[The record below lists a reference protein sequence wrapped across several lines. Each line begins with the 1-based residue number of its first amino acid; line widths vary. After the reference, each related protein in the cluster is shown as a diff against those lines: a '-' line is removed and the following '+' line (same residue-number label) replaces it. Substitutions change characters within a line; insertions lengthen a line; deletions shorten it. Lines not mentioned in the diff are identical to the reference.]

1 MVAPVFR
8 SLLMG
13 KRSVIPPE
21 PDIYPY
27 LLTRRNPQH
36 VKLMASSTD
45 ALYYTNTY
53 PKTLIIDELSNKLVE
68 DRYLYITF
76 SFIPK
81 TTNNYTV
88 LFEVPDVIRFSYNWQ
103 EGWGLIIELEQVGK
117 FYIKTSDIPTEGCTV
132 SLLRQ
137 DNNSDIVLRINNSI
151 TYTLF
156 KRKSSWTQPILTSNT
171 SYGEVTSSANRSSSA
186 TQAEW
191 HALDGLKP
199 DPNDQYTYF
208 GWNVGINYFW
218 QWKLPINI
226 EITGLS
232 LYNRATTGTTNYSRT
247 IQFYADEAQEINIGD
262 TVTLV
267 QDSTTLS
274 TVQNITPV
282 TTNTIRAYLL
292 DTYNGTSGYGG
303 IGELYITANQINT
316 QPSYDA
322 GQLVMYDK
330 TSFHSLEL
338 YGQEPPYFNIIWNM
352 NNIEVP
358 LNQVTSI
365 GFTVETNVTDH
376 YDIYFSYNSQD
387 REIYGNDEL
396 HSDRL
401 ILLPEAIGEA
411 NSGYLHIEYQGQT
424 YTSNTLHINIVAED
438 QIAILLS
445 PSSTIIKSLEFA
457 TVDIVSNSVP
467 NPININYAV
476 SGSTEAFAV
485 TPNFSQDYTGS
496 IQVTSNT
503 EEGGQ
508 VTVCV
513 WVQNESG
520 NWYMS
525 NYATVIATPT
535 GQLEYCN
542 IVVTPTEQT
551 VYIGDGAYYNI
562 SIDTNIEPAPTIS
575 DLTLLLESGDSNV
588 GYELIGSNQLGLFP
602 RIVNS
607 SSTVF
612 FRYTSG
618 TGLIYN
624 SNSFIV
630 NCIPFELSGDE
641 YLNVIFE
648 PNDITLKVGAS
659 VNVNMTIQTNLE
671 KLPSLYFGS
680 TNWDT
685 FSYNKSGDTITITG
699 VQPGQAQFVIM
710 SYDGSLIFGSMNITV
725 EQNYEYEDTPEGVY
739 KYFLDPQE
747 NSSYAIYPNGI
758 SVYSFY
764 PISVLSKQ
772 FKGEPLLRTIE
783 RYNGYQ
789 DNTAFASSLHDLQN
803 TTNRL
808 DDIMLSFE
816 HTSDTE
822 GECVAIDN
830 NTVRYKMTLLSDDI
844 DLTPISN
851 SYKFMVPY
859 GRGGYNNWF
868 TVELPDYIN
877 DSSIYGR
884 NRICQS
890 EYVLQDDTNYWI
902 VTKPLDYVYL
912 DSECTQIVGIRYPQS
927 FDSDPGDLEGYERE
941 PLLKWSN
948 CGRTCLIAD
957 MDYEPNFELLK
968 AFIEDGDIPQEGG
981 LVQADIFTD
990 WPVSDHKVLTYGI
1003 NYYDNI
1009 YTDRDGVFIQ
1019 SIQPVYNLNNE
1030 LIGWTFDRSIDSPP
1044 YNITYNHE
1052 GILFGTWSTNLLVFS
1067 KYKEM
1072 VQNSVQ
1078 QREPSLIGFIRDN

>member
-199 DPNDQYTYF
+199 NPNDQYTYF

-262 TVTLV
+262 TVTLA

-387 REIYGNDEL
+387 REIYGNSEL

-411 NSGYLHIEYQGQT
+411 NSGYLRIEYRGQT
-424 YTSNTLHINIVAED
+424 YTSDTLHINIVAED

-467 NPININYAV
+467 NPISINYAV
-476 SGSTEAFAV
+476 SGNTEAFAV

-525 NYATVIATPT
+525 NYATVVATPT

-551 VYIGDGAYYNI
+551 VYIGDWAYYNI

-602 RIVNS
+602 RTVNS

-648 PNDITLKVGAS
+648 PNDITLKVGES
-659 VNVNMTIQTNLE
+659 VDVNMTIQTNLE

-699 VQPGQAQFVIM
+699 VQPGQAQFV
-710 SYDGSLIFGSMNITV
+710 GSMNITV
-725 EQNYEYEDTPEGVY
+725 EENIPRPTTDSNGNYVYAYYLTPRSGAERYGGLVYSYLPRTLIQSMLRTNFLYTILPFAKTVQDLETNTYLPIAFYRNLGASIVEVNEEGHDISGTSYNIKYYAGPEILPSVSGVKKLSTDYSYCPDNHVTSTDTLYVDKDYKYEDSDWAIHYGCLH
-739 KYFLDPQE
+739 KKNGFYF
-747 NSSYAIYPNGI
+747 
-758 SVYSFY
+758 
-764 PISVLSKQ
+764 
-772 FKGEPLLRTIE
+772 
-783 RYNGYQ
+783 
-789 DNTAFASSLHDLQN
+789 
-803 TTNRL
+803 
-808 DDIMLSFE
+808 
-816 HTSDTE
+816 
-822 GECVAIDN
+822 
-830 NTVRYKMTLLSDDI
+830 
-844 DLTPISN
+844 
-851 SYKFMVPY
+851 
-859 GRGGYNNWF
+859 
-868 TVELPDYIN
+868 
-877 DSSIYGR
+877 
-884 NRICQS
+884 
-890 EYVLQDDTNYWI
+890 
-902 VTKPLDYVYL
+902 VYL
-912 DSECTQIVGIRYPQS
+912 DEQGTSPIDIVGPSTNYLANQLVHNRNEYDIAYCSNAPIVVFGAQIDLDRYKDSSGAVLYLDEHSHTESVVNYGVETILNNYVPESGYSLELLPELSWIGKPNDSDYLYVYATNKTEISDRFHNYIKWDLQS
-927 FDSDPGDLEGYERE
+927 FSPVYDLSNNLIGYAIRVSEPDPSYSE
-941 PLLKWSN
+941 
-948 CGRTCLIAD
+948 
-957 MDYEPNFELLK
+957 YEPYVYHVVDSINSYDFLSGT
-968 AFIEDGDIPQEGG
+968 I
-981 LVQADIFTD
+981 
-990 WPVSDHKVLTYGI
+990 YGF
-1003 NYYDNI
+1003 Y
-1009 YTDRDGVFIQ
+1009 
-1019 SIQPVYNLNNE
+1019 E
-1030 LIGWTFDRSIDSPP
+1030 
-1044 YNITYNHE
+1044 
-1052 GILFGTWSTNLLVFS
+1052 
-1067 KYKEM
+1067 KE
-1072 VQNSVQ
+1072 VE
-1078 QREPSLIGFIRDN
+1078 R

>member
-8 SLLMG
+8 SLLMSKG
-13 KRSVIPPE
+13 SVIPPE
-21 PDIYPY
+21 PDIYPW
-27 LLTRRNPQH
+27 LLTRRDPRRIT
-36 VKLMASSTD
+36 LMANSTD
-45 ALYYTNTY
+45 ALSYQNYFPTV
-53 PKTLIIDELSNKLVE
+53 LWGDLLSNKLVE
-68 DRYLYITF
+68 DRYFYIQF
-76 SFIPK
+76 EFVPK

-88 LFEVPDVIRFSYNWQ
+88 LFEVPGVVRFSYNWQ
-103 EGWGLIIELEQVGK
+103 EGWGLIVELEQVGK
-117 FYIKTSDIPTEGCTV
+117 FYIRTSDIPSTSCTV
-132 SLLRQ
+132 ILGRVDQ
-137 DNNSDIVLRINNSI
+137 NSDIQLKIENKY
-151 TYTLF
+151 YTLF
-156 KRKSSWTQPILTSNT
+156 KSKSSWTQPILTSNT

-208 GWNVGINYFW
+208 GWNAGINYFW

-247 IQFYADEAQEINIGD
+247 IQFYADENQTIEIGSE
-262 TVTLV
+262 VTLA

-292 DTYNGTSGYGG
+292 DTYNSTSGYGG
-303 IGELYITANQINT
+303 IGELYVTANQINT

-322 GQLVMYDK
+322 GQLIMYDK

-338 YGQEPPYFNIIWNM
+338 YGQEPPYFNIIWNI

-358 LNQVTSI
+358 LNQVTYI

-376 YDIYFSYNSQD
+376 YDMYFSYNSQD
-387 REIYGNDEL
+387 RGIYGNGLL
-396 HSDRL
+396 HSDQL
-401 ILLPEAIGEA
+401 MLLPEVVGEA
-411 NSGYLHIEYQGQT
+411 NSGYLRIEYQGQT
-424 YTSNTLHINIVAED
+424 YTSDTLHIKVVAED

-445 PSSTIIKSLEFA
+445 PSSTILKSLESA

-467 NPININYAV
+467 NPISINYVV
-476 SGSTEAFAV
+476 SGNTEAFTV

-520 NWYMS
+520 KWYMS

-551 VYIGDGAYYNI
+551 VYIGDWTYYNV

-588 GYELIGSNQLGLFP
+588 QYELIGSNQLGLFP
-602 RIVNS
+602 RTVNS

-648 PNDITLKVGAS
+648 PNDITLKVGES
-659 VNVNMTIQTNLE
+659 VDVNMTVQTNLE
-671 KLPSLYFGS
+671 KLPSTYFGS
-680 TNWDT
+680 NNWDA
-685 FSYNKSGDTITITG
+685 FSYTQSGDTITITG
-699 VQPGQAQFVIM
+699 VQPGQAQFVLM

-725 EQNYEYEDTPEGVY
+725 QPNYEYEDTPEGIY
-739 KYFLDPQE
+739 KYFLKPTNRE
-747 NSSYAIYPNGI
+747 TPVYPNGI

-764 PISVLSKQ
+764 PTSV
-772 FKGEPLLRTIE
+772 FEHE
-783 RYNGYQ
+783 VYNGLRLFEVLTEHSEDTTMFSDSL
-789 DNTAFASSLHDLQN
+789 DNLQN

-808 DDIMLSFE
+808 PLQMWYDYSENKFIVIDENGEYYDMILLSE
-816 HTSDTE
+816 DLNLNPQQTSYK
-822 GECVAIDN
+822 V
-830 NTVRYKMTLLSDDI
+830 TVPCTNPYQGDTLLYS
-844 DLTPISN
+844 
-851 SYKFMVPY
+851 
-859 GRGGYNNWF
+859 
-868 TVELPDYIN
+868 LPDYIT
-877 DSSIYGR
+877 SSYIYTK
-884 NRICQS
+884 NRTPQS
-890 EYVLQDDTNYWI
+890 EYVLQENTNYALA
-902 VTKPLDYVYL
+902 TKPLDYIYA
-912 DSECTQIVGIRYPQS
+912 DEECTNVVGLRYPLN
-927 FDSDPGDLEGYERE
+927 SDIFLEYFHYNTIHHS
-941 PLLKWSN
+941 LLNWSN
-948 CGRTCLIAD
+948 CGVAKMIVGD
-957 MDYEPNFELLK
+957 NYERYFPLVK
-968 AFIEDGDIPQEGG
+968 AFIEDGDITQQGQE
-981 LVQADIFTD
+981 LQANISDYRMTQLYGTCVTRGYSEISEIF
-990 WPVSDHKVLTYGI
+990 
-1003 NYYDNI
+1003 NYYGRFAQTINPLFDSN
-1009 YTDRDGVFIQ
+1009 Q
-1019 SIQPVYNLNNE
+1019 Q
-1030 LIGWTFDRSIDSPP
+1030 LIGWTFNSIIREEP
-1044 YNITYNHE
+1044 YNPTFTEYNGPTE
-1052 GILFGTWSTNLLVFS
+1052 LDICVFPDH
-1067 KYKEM
+1067 
-1072 VQNSVQ
+1072 
-1078 QREPSLIGFIRDN
+1078 RSLINKDETTRVGFSNIE